1 MLSLLQHDA
10 APCCRS
16 SDEDVG
22 FMAADSQLSD
32 WCMEPFEAH
41 RSHVSA
47 AEAPSVLWLQTIK
60 KRKSALRLFKSSEM
74 FLTPA
79 AG

>member
-1 MLSLLQHDA
+1 MLSLLQHGA
-10 APCCRS
+10 APCWRS

-22 FMAADSQLSD
+22 FMAADSQLG
-32 WCMEPFEAH
+32 A
-41 RSHVSA
+41 RSRS
-47 AEAPSVLWLQTIK
+47 EAPSVLRLQTT